1 MRSYQQLTQE
11 QRYQIYALKGNGHSQ
26 REIADTI
33 GVHKSTISRELC
45 RNCSQRGY
53 RPKQAHQKALVR
65 RHQKVKRRIQPSTWQ
80 LVEEK
85 LRGDWSPE
93 QVSGW
98 LKKRKGAQRGTI
110 SHEWIYQYVL
120 ADKESGGDLYKHLRC
135 QKRYRKRY
143 GQYDRRGKL
152 PNRVSIEERP
162 AIVDTRERLG
172 DWEIDTVIGKAHRGA
187 LVTLT
192 ERKSRVALIGRVARR
207 QAEAVAQATLVLLNP
222 LNAFVHTITSD
233 NGKEFA
239 QHEMI
244 ADALQAGFY
253 FAHPHAS
260 WERGANEN
268 MNGLIRQYFPK
279 DTDFTTVTDAEVKA
293 VMEKLNHRPR
303 KCLDYQTPH
312 EVFLKYSGVALTS

>member
-1 MRSYQQLTQE
+1 MRSYQQLTQG
-11 QRYQIYALKGNGHSQ
+11 QRYQIDALKRNGHSQ
-26 REIADTI
+26 REIANTI
-33 GVHKSTISRELC
+33 RVHKATISRELR
-45 RNCSQRGY
+45 RNRGQRGY
-53 RPKQAHQKALVR
+53 RPKQAHRKALARRRQKA
-65 RHQKVKRRIQPSTWQ
+65 KRGIQPSTWQ

-85 LRGDWSPE
+85 LREDWSPE

-98 LKKRKGAQRGTI
+98 LSKRQCRAI
-110 SHEWIYQYVL
+110 SHEWIYQHIL
-120 ADKESGGDLYKHLRC
+120 ADKQSGGELHKHLRC
-135 QKRYRKRY
+135 QKSRRRRY

-172 DWEIDTVIGKAHRGA
+172 DWEIDTVIGKDHRGA

-192 ERKSRVALIGRVARR
+192 ERKSRVALVHRVAHRR
-207 QAEAVAQATLVLLNP
+207 AEAVAQATLTLLDS
-222 LNAFVHTITSD
+222 LSEFVHTLTGD

-239 QHEMI
+239 QHETI
-244 ADALQAGFY
+244 AEALQADFY
-253 FAHPHAS
+253 FAHPYSS

-279 DTDFTTVTDAEVKA
+279 DTDFTTVTDADVDA

-312 EVFLKYSGVALTS
+312 EVFLKHSGVALTS